1 MSYVTG
7 RVIKELREKRGITQK
22 ELSEILCIS
31 DKTVSKWETERG
43 LPDIS
48 MLSELAFAL
57 QVSVPELLAGE
68 QITNQNQ
75 SANMKKVSFYVCPVC
90 GNIIWAVG
98 YGMYSCC
105 GIQLPALETEE
116 NDKAHEIQVQLIE
129 NEYYVTVEHSMTR
142 EHYISFIAYVTSDA
156 VQLVK
161 MYPQQDAQ
169 ARFLRKGHGSLYIYC
184 NRHGLRKITI

>member
-105 GIQLPALETEE
+105 GIQLPALEIEE
-116 NDKAHEIQVQLIE
+116 NDKAHEIQ
-129 NEYYVTVEHSMTR
+129 
-142 EHYISFIAYVTSDA
+142 

>member
-98 YGMYSCC
+98 EGMYSCC